1 MNPALI
7 AGEVI
12 DTMGNDHTAG
22 EAGKIMIK
30 GFERLSTVDLP
41 IAIERSQV
49 CLFLGID
56 AQDRIARLEKRLNER
71 GQMAK
76 LLAAMRRVAAGQHL
90 GNLPPGKAKPI
101 ENASYDAG
109 ASTDSLGL
117 QTVGTLLGGRICP
130 PHGLTHGV
138 AFRPVF
144 QGVWDR
150 LDLVRELLFR

>member
-30 GFERLSTVDLP
+30 GFERLSTVALP

-49 CLFLGID
+49 FLFLGID
-56 AQDRIARLEKRLNER
+56 AQDRVARLEKRLNER

-76 LLAAMRRVAAGQHL
+76 LLAAMRRVAAGQSQASRECVVRCGGQHRQL
-90 GNLPPGKAKPI
+90 GLADCRK
-101 ENASYDAG
+101 
-109 ASTDSLGL
+109 SLGGSHLSTERPDAWGRL
-117 QTVGTLLGGRICP
+117 QS
-130 PHGLTHGV
+130 
-138 AFRPVF
+138 
-144 QGVWDR
+144 
-150 LDLVRELLFR
+150 DL